1 MDAGLQQT
9 MVLLVGL
16 VAAALVA
23 QAILLLVFVM
33 AFRSF
38 LTRTG
43 SVMDQVSRNVEPVL
57 RASRELLEDGRD
69 KIASLTTN
77 LNEIGVLAKNQMVR
91 LDGLVKDTTER
102 AQMQVV
108 RLDHLVGETM
118 NRVEETTEIIQK
130 GVLRPVQEIS
140 AVVAGV
146 QTTLE
151 FLFNRRK
158 KTVEQATHDEELF
171 I

>member
-23 QAILLLVFVM
+23 QAILLLVFVV
-33 AFRSF
+33 AFRNF
-38 LTRTG
+38 LNRTG
-43 SVMDQVSRNVEPVL
+43 TVMDQINRNVEPVL

-91 LDGLVKDTTER
+91 LDSLVKDTTDR
-102 AQMQVV
+102 
-108 RLDHLVGETM
+108 
-118 NRVEETTEIIQK
+118 
-130 GVLRPVQEIS
+130 
-140 AVVAGV
+140 
-146 QTTLE
+146 
-151 FLFNRRK
+151 
-158 KTVEQATHDEELF
+158 
-171 I
+171 